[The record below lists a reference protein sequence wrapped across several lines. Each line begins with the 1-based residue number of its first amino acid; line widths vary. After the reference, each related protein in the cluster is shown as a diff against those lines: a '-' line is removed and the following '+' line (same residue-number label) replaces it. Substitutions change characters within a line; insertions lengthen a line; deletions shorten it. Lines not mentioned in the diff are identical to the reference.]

1 MASVR
6 RRRSRYL
13 HRQSPSCLLL
23 AGCHRHSPFSCPY
36 CRQTR
41 VYDTLLDAYSF
52 LVETKNWLE
61 AFVMVH
67 GNGYN
72 VILVAQN

>member
-1 MASVR
+1 M
-6 RRRSRYL
+6 
-13 HRQSPSCLLL
+13 
-23 AGCHRHSPFSCPY
+23 
-36 CRQTR
+36 
-41 VYDTLLDAYSF
+41 YDTVLDAYSF

-67 GNGYN
+67 GNGSN